1 MNVCFTPI
9 ILLCACH
16 YTFFPLQ
23 TNTFQCVLFT
33 NGAQSHV
40 LFLYADGLIQW
51 TAARSTDLNALAGVN
66 AGDGVNYAIV
76 PESLNI
82 SIINVSSTTN
92 VGVGGMWLFR
102 IDTGTF
108 GAEEERG
115 SLGGNHTCIGIIREM
130 RNGLG
135 R

>member
-1 MNVCFTPI
+1 MSIIGLSVLLVSSISLDYTVCMP
-9 ILLCACH
+9 L
-16 YTFFPLQ
+16 YFFPLQ

-51 TAARSTDLNALAGVN
+51 TAARSIDLNALAGVN

-108 GAEEERG
+108 GTEEEREEVWG
-115 SLGGNHTCIGIIREM
+115 ETIHALV
-130 RNGLG
+130 
-135 R
+135 

>member
-1 MNVCFTPI
+1 MHA
-9 ILLCACH
+9 IL
-16 YTFFPLQ
+16 FFPPQ

-51 TAARSTDLNALAGVN
+51 TVAKHSQKQDMNALAGVN

-76 PESLNI
+76 PESLNTQ
-82 SIINVSSTTN
+82 IINVSSTTN
-92 VGVGGMWLFR
+92 VRVGGIWLFR

-108 GAEEERG
+108 GTEEERG
-115 SLGGNHTCIGIIREM
+115 SLGGNHTCIGIIRER
-130 RNGLG
+130 RNGFA

>member
-1 MNVCFTPI
+1 MHA
-9 ILLCACH
+9 IL
-16 YTFFPLQ
+16 FFPPQ

-51 TAARSTDLNALAGVN
+51 TVAQSRGLNALAGVN

-92 VGVGGMWLFR
+92 VGVGGKWLFR

-108 GAEEERG
+108 GTEEEREEVWG
-115 SLGGNHTCIGIIREM
+115 KPYMHWYNQ
-130 RNGLG
+130 RNEKWVGKVK
-135 R
+135 